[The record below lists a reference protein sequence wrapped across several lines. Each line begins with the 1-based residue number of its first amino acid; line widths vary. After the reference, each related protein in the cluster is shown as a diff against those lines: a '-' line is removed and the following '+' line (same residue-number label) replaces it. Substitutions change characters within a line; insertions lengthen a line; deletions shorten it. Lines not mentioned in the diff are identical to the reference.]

1 MSLLCVPHSANLKR
15 KQKGAGREAGLGQ
28 ATLCSSPAVLICAHL
43 LLLWLFL
50 TSVRRTQV
58 IDDESDYFA
67 TDSNQWLSKQ
77 EREALQKREQELREL
92 RHASQLA
99 KKITI
104 DFAGRQIL
112 EEDNSMAEYH
122 SK

>member
-1 MSLLCVPHSANLKR
+1 MSLRAEGSRRKKR
-15 KQKGAGREAGLGQ
+15 FGAHG
-28 ATLCSSPAVLICAHL
+28 AVQD
-43 LLLWLFL
+43 WSFTTVFFFL

-77 EREALQKREQELREL
+77 EREALQKREQELQEL
-92 RHASQLA
+92 RHASRLA

-112 EEDNSMAEYH
+112 EEDSGMAEYH

>member
-1 MSLLCVPHSANLKR
+1 MSLLCVPESR
-15 KQKGAGREAGLGQ
+15 REQEEKEVWGTWCCSGLVFYH
-28 ATLCSSPAVLICAHL
+28 CVF
-43 LLLWLFL
+43 FL

-77 EREALQKREQELREL
+77 EREALQKREQELQEL
-92 RHASQLA
+92 RHASRLA

-112 EEDNSMAEYH
+112 EEDSGMAEYH

>member
-1 MSLLCVPHSANLKR
+1 MRLCHSP
-15 KQKGAGREAGLGQ
+15 
-28 ATLCSSPAVLICAHL
+28 TVLIFSCGGC
-43 LLLWLFL
+43 FP
-50 TSVRRTQV
+50 SVRRTQV

-92 RHASQLA
+92 RHASRLA

-112 EEDNSMAEYH
+112 EEDSNMAEYH

>member
-1 MSLLCVPHSANLKR
+1 M
-15 KQKGAGREAGLGQ
+15 GLR
-28 ATLCSSPAVLICAHL
+28 LSPGPTVLILSCGRC
-43 LLLWLFL
+43 FP
-50 TSVRRTQV
+50 SVRRTQV

-92 RHASQLA
+92 RHASRLA

>member
-1 MSLLCVPHSANLKR
+1 MGLRLCRGP
-15 KQKGAGREAGLGQ
+15 
-28 ATLCSSPAVLICAHL
+28 TVLILSCGRC
-43 LLLWLFL
+43 FP
-50 TSVRRTQV
+50 SVRRTQV

-92 RHASQLA
+92 RHASRLA

>member
-1 MSLLCVPHSANLKR
+1 MSLRAEGSR
-15 KQKGAGREAGLGQ
+15 KKGRFGAYGAGL
-28 ATLCSSPAVLICAHL
+28 SP
-43 LLLWLFL
+43 LWLFL

-77 EREALQKREQELREL
+77 EREALQKREQELQEL
-92 RHASQLA
+92 RHASRLA

-112 EEDNSMAEYH
+112 EEDSGMAEYH

>member
-1 MSLLCVPHSANLKR
+1 MSLSH
-15 KQKGAGREAGLGQ
+15 
-28 ATLCSSPAVLICAHL
+28 CAHL
-43 LLLWLFL
+43 LPLWLFL
-50 TSVRRTQV
+50 ASVRRTQV

-77 EREALQKREQELREL
+77 EREALQKKEQELREL
-92 RHASQLA
+92 RHASRLT

-112 EEDNSMAEYH
+112 EEDDSMAEYH